1 MSKFTI
7 EGQIQT
13 RFDTSEV
20 WSTKNPI
27 LLAGELGI
35 ETDTNYIKRG
45 DGSKAWNDLEY
56 IRCPSDVTCSVQ
68 ASAGSSVWIEVP
80 WENVYIANT
89 SPTGTDVNVIEITT

>member
-1 MSKFTI
+1 MSKFTF

-68 ASAGSSVWIEVP
+68 ASAGSSVWIEIP
-80 WENVYIANT
+80 WEHVSIISS
-89 SPTGTDVNVIEITT
+89 SPTGTDALVIELSN

>member
-1 MSKFTI
+1 MSIIRVKGRLETATGTAA
-7 EGQIQT
+7 EWAA
-13 RFDTSEV
+13 SNKV
-20 WSTKNPI
+20 
-27 LLAGELGI
+27 LLNGELGI
-35 ETDTNYIKRG
+35 ETDTKYVKCG
-45 DGSKAWNDLEY
+45 DGSTVWNDLEY